1 MAELRIEKGSTAII
15 LPEFERKYSQG
26 WIDFEVSERTINRT
40 LVSDFVAFKR
50 SFSITWNLLDGA
62 ILTSLLDLYLAK
74 EDVIFYEQQ
83 ANGTFKNWTCK
94 LGISDSILREV
105 ESGNFA
111 FSGFAITLEEV

>member
-1 MAELRIEKGSTAII
+1 MAELRIEKGATSII

-50 SFSITWNLLDGA
+50 TFSITWNILDGA
-62 ILTSLLDLYLAK
+62 VLASLLDLYLAK
-74 EDVIFYEQQ
+74 EDVTFYEEQ
-83 ANGTFKNWTCK
+83 ADSSFKSWVCK
-94 LGISDSILREV
+94 IGISDSILREV
-105 ESGNFA
+105 EAGNFA